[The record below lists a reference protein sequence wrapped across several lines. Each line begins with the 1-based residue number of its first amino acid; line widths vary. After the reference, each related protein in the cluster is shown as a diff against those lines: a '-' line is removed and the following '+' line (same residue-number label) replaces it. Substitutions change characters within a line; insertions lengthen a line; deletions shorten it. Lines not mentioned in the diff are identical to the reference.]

1 VTILGIAGTAKNT
14 GKTTTL
20 SALLEEGRRRGV
32 LPGLTGIGYDGEER
46 DTVTNLPKP
55 RLQVY
60 PGMIVTTSE
69 RCLDVSTARGE
80 ILSRTGFR
88 TPLGEVLILRITRA
102 GLLVVAGPNKSAE
115 LSVVCASMENAGAGV
130 VFVDG
135 SLNRIAPFSIAH
147 AVVFAS
153 GAARSTEP
161 QVVRRE
167 ILGIETI
174 FSFGKGTTEY
184 FCRRGI
190 RMRGKDVTVHLAG
203 GSMHGAVEIAE
214 AAAKRPEGIFSVEIP
229 GVLTEEGFQEL
240 ARSAREGRLRGDLI
254 LDDPIKV
261 LLGGDPSRMAGHL
274 QACSSAGLR
283 PLYRARPSLC
293 GFTVNPSYPAFDG
306 TIYTPARVEA
316 GAYVGGVREGVSVR
330 VFDIVG
336 GGGAGELLD
345 LCLAGLES
353 RRTSRNRSGK

>member
-55 RLQVY
+55 RLHVH
-60 PGMIVTTSE
+60 PDMVVTTSE
-69 RCLDVSTARGE
+69 RCLDVSSAHGE

-115 LSVVCASMENAGAGV
+115 LSAVCAAMENAGAGV

-147 AVVFAS
+147 AVVFAT
-153 GAARSTEP
+153 GAARSTDP

-167 ILGIETI
+167 ILGIEAI

-190 RMRGKDVTVHLAG
+190 RMMGKDVTVQLAG
-203 GSMHGAVEIAE
+203 SSMHGPGEIAK
-214 AAAKRPEGIFSVEIP
+214 AAAKRPEGFLSVEIP
-229 GVLTEEGFQEL
+229 GVLTEAAFQEL
-240 ARSAREGRLRGDLI
+240 ARFAREGRFRGDLI
-254 LDDPIKV
+254 LDDPVKV

-274 QACSSAGLR
+274 HVCATVGLR
-283 PLYRARPSLC
+283 PLYRSRPSLC
-293 GFTVNPSYPAFDG
+293 GITVNPSYPAFDG
-306 TIYTPARVEA
+306 TIYTPATVQA
-316 GAYVGGVREGVSVR
+316 GAYVAGIRDGVGVRI
-330 VFDIVG
+330 FDLMG
-336 GGGAGELLD
+336 SGGAGELLD
-345 LCLAGLES
+345 LCLAGLGS
-353 RRTSRNRSGK
+353 QRASGKGSG